1 MNEVHLIGFI
11 NEAPKDTKDPFYEGV
26 WRTRSF
32 IQVKPD
38 PKTRH
43 CENSKYDTIRIY
55 AMENHL
61 RNELKKFKVGDPIVI
76 IGSLKNDLFDSINVL
91 SVQIKRIEFPPL
103 ADRRVTTPK
112 PIKPIDDLLDNIE
125 IGDFDD
131 DISIGDLENTPF

>member
-1 MNEVHLIGFI
+1 MNEVHLIGYV
-11 NEAPKDTKDPFYEGV
+11 NENPKDTRDPFYEGV

-38 PKTRH
+38 PRTRH

-55 AMENHL
+55 AMENNL

-76 IGSLKNDLFDSINVL
+76 IGSLKNDLFDNINVL

-103 ADRRVTTPK
+103 AERKVISTPS
-112 PIKPIDDLLDNIE
+112 IKKKDNLLDDIE
-125 IGDFDD
+125 IGDFD
-131 DISIGDLENTPF
+131 ISDFDNTPF